1 LADEKFYILFGAMN
15 TKDER
20 KGFKFLIESLKSLT
34 AETDSL
40 KNSIEVLIFGK
51 TDNKNLSE
59 IPFKCHYFGQFKRVE
74 QIVDCYNSANIF
86 IAPSLQDN
94 LPNTVL
100 ESLSCGTPVVSFN
113 VGGMSDMIEHLKN
126 GYLAEAN
133 SVTDLKNGIKWF
145 LENRVNPDQLKFNS
159 REKVVKNF
167 SQEVVA
173 KKYKELYTSLIY

>member
-1 LADEKFYILFGAMN
+1 MN

-34 AETDSL
+34 SETESL
-40 KNSIEVLIFGK
+40 KNTIEVLIFGK

-59 IPFKCHYFGQFKRVE
+59 IPFKCHYFGQFKSVE

-100 ESLSCGTPVVSFN
+100 ESLSCGTPVIAYN
-113 VGGMSDMIEHLKN
+113 IGGLPDMIDHLKN
-126 GYLAEAN
+126 GYLARPK
-133 SVTDLKNGIKWF
+133 SIDDLTNGIRWY
-145 LENRVNPDQLKFNS
+145 FNNIKNKDS
-159 REKVVKNF
+159 FRSSARDKVVKNF
-167 SQEVVA
+167 NQSVVA
-173 KKYKELYTSLIY
+173 EKYKELYVNLVQD